1 MKLGAE
7 DVLQINVHEFAKHH
21 RLPFIHVGN
30 ERVCTPVY
38 GAMMKRKGVR
48 AGVSDCFFPRGN
60 GKFSGMWIE
69 LKSAKG
75 KLSEHQ
81 IKFMADMIDEGYQC
95 HTAYS
100 FEEAEFMIRTFYS
113 L

>member
-1 MKLGAE
+1 MNAE
-7 DVLQINVHEFAKHH
+7 DIIQINVHEFAKHYK
-21 RLPFIHVGN
+21 LPFFHFAG
-30 ERVCTPVY
+30 ERFCSPVY
-38 GAMMKRKGVR
+38 GAMLKRKGSK

-60 GKFSGMWIE
+60 GNFSGLWLE

-75 KLSEHQ
+75 RLSEHQ
-81 IKFMADMIDEGYQC
+81 VSFMKLMTNEGYQC

-100 FEEAEFMIRTFYS
+100 FYEAELMIRAFYS

>member
-1 MKLGAE
+1 MNAE
-7 DVLQINVHEFAKHH
+7 DIIQINVHEFAKHYK
-21 RLPFIHVGN
+21 LPFFHFAG
-30 ERVCTPVY
+30 ERQCAPAY
-38 GAMMKRKGVR
+38 GAFLKRKGSK

-60 GKFSGMWIE
+60 GTFSGLWLE

-81 IKFMADMIDEGYQC
+81 IKFMSNMLDEGYQC

-100 FEEAEFMIRTFYS
+100 FDEAELMIRAFYS